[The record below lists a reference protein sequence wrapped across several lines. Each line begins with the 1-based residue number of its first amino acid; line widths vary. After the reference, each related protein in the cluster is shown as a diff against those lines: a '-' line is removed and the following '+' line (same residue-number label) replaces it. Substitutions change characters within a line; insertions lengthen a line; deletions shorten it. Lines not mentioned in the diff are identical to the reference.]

1 MSEAR
6 ALLEAQRGF
15 ATAVRSSA
23 QQQDALRSLVGDAA
37 RNAELLAVY
46 RGNAVANASKALALS
61 YPVIE
66 KIVGEEFFSGL
77 CRAFWAVSPS
87 RSGDLNEYGSDF
99 AEFLTDF
106 PHVAELPYLPDVARV
121 EWLVRCALQAADHVP
136 VDIARLAE
144 VAPDAIGALLFELQP
159 AFAVLSS
166 AWPVASIWQQH
177 QADYAGDLDIN
188 LENAECIAVHR
199 RGWRVD
205 VLRLRAGEGAFWQA
219 ALQGL
224 PLEAMLE
231 AAFACDERL
240 DVQAVLQAGF
250 AREFVT
256 ALQPAQD

>member
-1 MSEAR
+1 MSET
-6 ALLEAQRGF
+6 LLEAQRGF
-15 ATAVRSSA
+15 AAAVRNST
-23 QQQDALRSLVGDAA
+23 QQQAALTLLAGDAA

-87 RSGDLNEYGSDF
+87 HSGDLNEYGSGF
-99 AEFLTDF
+99 AEFLADF
-106 PHVAELPYLPDVARV
+106 PHVAGLPYLPDVARM
-121 EWLVRCALQAADHVP
+121 EWLVSRAQQAADHVSTN
-136 VDIARLAE
+136 IGRLAE
-144 VAPDAIGALLFELQP
+144 VAPDAIGALRFELQP
-159 AFAVLSS
+159 ALAVLPS

-177 QADYAGDLDIN
+177 QTDYVGEIDVD

-205 VLRLRAGEGAFWQA
+205 VLSLSAGEGAFWQA
-219 ALQGL
+219 ALRGL

-231 AAFACDERL
+231 AAFACDERFE
-240 DVQAVLQAGF
+240 VQSTLHAGF

-256 ALQPAQD
+256 ALRVD